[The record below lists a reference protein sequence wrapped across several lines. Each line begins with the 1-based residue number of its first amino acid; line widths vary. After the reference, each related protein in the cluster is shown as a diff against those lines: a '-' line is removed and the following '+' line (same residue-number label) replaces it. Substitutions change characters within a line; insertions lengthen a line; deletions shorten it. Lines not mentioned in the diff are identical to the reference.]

1 MLKFNKIFFLGTA
14 IVFFQ
19 TSHLLLAL
27 PQSPKLINMKDSV
40 LIVDSETLINKFLES
55 RLTKEELDVDIAFD
69 GIEAE
74 KKINEREYDLIL
86 TDLILP
92 YVAGVELIMKI
103 KKSAHNSQTP
113 IIVLSSLSA
122 EDIIVDVLAIGA
134 QDYIVKPFSINV
146 VLAKIK
152 QLIQLKRSAA

>member
-1 MLKFNKIFFLGTA
+1 
-14 IVFFQ
+14 
-19 TSHLLLAL
+19 
-27 PQSPKLINMKDSV
+27 MKDSV

>member
-1 MLKFNKIFFLGTA
+1 
-14 IVFFQ
+14 
-19 TSHLLLAL
+19 
-27 PQSPKLINMKDSV
+27 MKKKV
-40 LIVDSETLINKFLES
+40 LIVDNELLINKFLKS
-55 RLTKEELDVDIAFD
+55 RLTKENFDADVAFD
-69 GIEAE
+69 GIEASE
-74 KKINEREYDLIL
+74 KIKNHKYDLIL

-103 KKSAHNSQTP
+103 KKSEINSDTP

-122 EDIIVDVLAIGA
+122 DEVIVDVLAIGA

-152 QLIQLKRSAA
+152 QQLQLNQSAA